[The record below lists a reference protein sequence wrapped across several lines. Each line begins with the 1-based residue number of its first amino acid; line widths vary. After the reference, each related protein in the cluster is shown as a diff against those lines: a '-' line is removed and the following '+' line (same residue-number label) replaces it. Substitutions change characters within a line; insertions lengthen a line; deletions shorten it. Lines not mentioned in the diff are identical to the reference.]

1 MLCSGAAAS
10 LEKRPVPV
18 KTRHL
23 VAKVDE
29 CSKLHKLCQA
39 VHNVQQLHNLQEVEG
54 GQGQNT
60 QRRQDDADLQSR
72 NLGQEATTWNMHRMR
87 P

>member
-1 MLCSGAAAS
+1 MLCIGAAAS
-10 LEKRPVPV
+10 YEKQHVPV

-39 VHNVQQLHNLQEVEG
+39 VYNVQQLHNLQEVKG

-60 QRRQDDADLQSR
+60 QR
-72 NLGQEATTWNMHRMR
+72 
-87 P
+87 